1 MSLLQFR
8 AWVKPDILINHLNG
22 VIAEAL
28 PNFIYDHCLVLR
40 EDLEE
45 DKQFEEI
52 LDFLDIEL
60 MQSTGLKD
68 KNGVEI
74 FEGDLVEH
82 EDNIN
87 GHWETFEA
95 CEVVYDKD
103 CAQFCFKDDA
113 GNFLT
118 DYRNLNV
125 IGNIYENPD
134 LLEAE

>member
-8 AWVKPDILINHLNG
+8 AWYTPFKGKTFGQEMKYGQAGRLITRAEMAPDKY
-22 VIAEAL
+22 V
-28 PNFIYDHCLVLR
+28 
-40 EDLEE
+40 
-45 DKQFEEI
+45 
-52 LDFLDIEL
+52 L

-82 EDNIN
+82 DDNLN
-87 GHWETFEA
+87 GDWETFEA

-103 CAQFCFKDDA
+103 YAQFCFKWDA

-125 IGNIYENPD
+125 IGNIYENPE
-134 LLEAE
+134 LLKEEQ